1 MGRQSKVSIQQR
13 EDFMDGISDYVE
25 VKKMKKYYKFNV
37 LNKRRIY
44 KSPSYEALCNQIVLM
59 MVPSAYALTD
69 PWELMAETMAFLA
82 SGEKSDLG
90 FGVDSDIPSFFV
102 PAKRFLKLIQ
112 KYGLDK

>member
-13 EDFMDGISDYVE
+13 EDGGWYFGLCRSKE
-25 VKKMKKYYKFNV
+25 NEKYYKFNV

-82 SGEKSDLG
+82 SEKKDLG

-102 PAKRFLKLIQ
+102 PAKRFLNIQ